1 MLLGHKLLLTF
12 ALPKMFPAI
21 SVTGDIRSCC
31 RDCGVIFKQFIFMA
45 TTNLQS
51 YELMVI
57 FTPVLAEDDFKAAQ
71 KKFSDLIKEQGGAIT
86 HQNPWGL
93 RSLAYPI
100 EKKTTGLYWVLE
112 YEAPTEVNAKL
123 EIQLNRDET
132 VMRHMVNKLDKHAVA
147 YNVKKR
153 NKNAELA
160 AS

>member
-1 MLLGHKLLLTF
+1 
-12 ALPKMFPAI
+12 
-21 SVTGDIRSCC
+21 
-31 RDCGVIFKQFIFMA
+31 MA
-45 TTNLQS
+45 TNNLQS

-71 KKFSDLIKEQGGAIT
+71 KKFSDLIKENGGTLT

-100 EKKTTGLYWVLE
+100 QKKTTGLYWVLE
-112 YEAPTEVNAKL
+112 YEAPTALIAKL
-123 EIQLNRDET
+123 ELQLNRDEN

-147 YNVKKR
+147 YNLRKR
-153 NKNAELA
+153 NKHTTEAV

>member
-1 MLLGHKLLLTF
+1 
-12 ALPKMFPAI
+12 
-21 SVTGDIRSCC
+21 
-31 RDCGVIFKQFIFMA
+31 MA
-45 TTNLQS
+45 TQNLQS

-71 KKFSDLIKEQGGAIT
+71 KKFSDLIKEHGGEMT

-100 EKKTTGLYWVLE
+100 EKKTTGLYWVSE
-112 YEAPTEVNAKL
+112 FEAPTDLIAKL
-123 EIQLNRDET
+123 ELQMNRDES

-147 YNVKKR
+147 YNLRKR
-153 NKNAELA
+153 NKNTAEVV

>member
-1 MLLGHKLLLTF
+1 
-12 ALPKMFPAI
+12 
-21 SVTGDIRSCC
+21 
-31 RDCGVIFKQFIFMA
+31 MA